1 MSKAKYTIIAA
12 VVAAL
17 LSQVPTAEAAK
28 AKARK
33 INTDG
38 PKQSARVV
46 SLLNSARKQVDKGKM
61 QDAINTYWKVLEL
74 DATEPYA
81 YLELGELYK
90 NLRIYDRSVEM
101 LTSGL
106 DLAKELD
113 GDTICNYYCILVEV
127 YSLTEQQ
134 GLANKALIK
143 AAEASP
149 RNPMPRKI
157 LGDIYLKN
165 NRIANAYKAYKK
177 SLELDPYYQPAVD
190 AMNSLKAEYGDKL
203 PKEDKD
209 SEYIKRVAVKLN
221 NDNSADDNASTASEK
236 LETTNNE
243 AENTVS
249 TQSETEKQQV
259 AEVPEQPSK
268 PRLVNNS
275 DRPIPLKAE
284 DMPKPKPIKKKAK
297 QQKLT
302 DEDIAKAEAE
312 AEAATETEINAEAQ
326 QEGEPE
332 TEEALAEAIDKNMD
346 KFLEGNY
353 TEKEEALTF
362 FTKCGKP
369 GLNAV
374 EELLYDRNPEI
385 RLLAVRALLSF
396 DQFPDDVKAILND
409 ASDDSD
415 EEVAEEVRKA
425 LNLL

>member
-38 PKQSARVV
+38 PKQSAKVV

-221 NDNSADDNASTASEK
+221 DDKSADDSTSTAAEK
-236 LETTNNE
+236 PETTNPE
-243 AENTVS
+243 ASTTVS
-249 TQSETEKQQV
+249 TPIETEEQQV
-259 AEVPEQPSK
+259 AEAPVKPSK
-268 PRLVNNS
+268 PKLANNN

-284 DMPKPKPIKKKAK
+284 DMPKPKPAKKKAK

-302 DEDIAKAEAE
+302 DEDIAKAE

-362 FTKCGKP
+362 FAKCGKP

-374 EELLYDRNPEI
+374 EDLLYDRNPEVRI
-385 RLLAVRALLSF
+385 LAVRALVSF
-396 DQFPDDVKAILND
+396 DQFPDDVRAILQD

-415 EEVAEEVRKA
+415 EEVVEEIKKA
-425 LNLL
+425 LSVL

>member
-38 PKQSARVV
+38 PKQSAKVV

-74 DATEPYA
+74 DSTEPYA

-127 YSLTEQQ
+127 YSLTDQQ

-165 NRIANAYKAYKK
+165 NRVANAYKAYKK

-221 NDNSADDNASTASEK
+221 DEKAATESAPSTATEK
-236 LETTNNE
+236 PETTNNG
-243 AENTVS
+243 AANTIS
-249 TQSETEKQQV
+249 AQADTEEQQV
-259 AEVPEQPSK
+259 AEAETEVPTQPSK
-268 PRLVNNS
+268 PKLANNN

-284 DMPKPKPIKKKAK
+284 DMPKPKPAKKKAK

-302 DEDIAKAEAE
+302 DEDIAIAEAE
-312 AEAATETEINAEAQ
+312 TAAEDQ
-326 QEGEPE
+326 QESEPE

-369 GLNAV
+369 GLSAV

>member
-1 MSKAKYTIIAA
+1 MNNTKYTIIAA

-17 LSQVPTAEAAK
+17 LSQAPTAEAAK

-33 INTDG
+33 VDTSG
-38 PKQSARVV
+38 PKKPAKVV

-61 QDAINTYWKVLEL
+61 QDAITTYWKVLEL
-74 DATEPYA
+74 DASEPYA

-90 NLRIYDRSVEM
+90 NLRIYDRSIEM

-106 DLAKELD
+106 DLANELD
-113 GDTICNYYCILVEV
+113 ADTVCNYYCILVEV
-127 YSLTEQQ
+127 YSITDQQ

-149 RNPMPRKI
+149 RNPMPRKV

-209 SEYIKRVAVKLN
+209 SEYIKRVAVKLEDDKTAKEGSSTEITTQAKPSESKPAEN
-221 NDNSADDNASTASEK
+221 AVAKRPETTEETVTDNEEQT
-236 LETTNNE
+236 LETAE
-243 AENTVS
+243 AA
-249 TQSETEKQQV
+249 K
-259 AEVPEQPSK
+259 PSNQK
-268 PRLVNNS
+268 IAANS
-275 DRPIPLKAE
+275 DRPMPLKAE
-284 DMPKPKPIKKKAK
+284 DMPKPKPKKKAK
-297 QQKLT
+297 QKDIT
-302 DEDIAKAEAE
+302 EEDISIAE
-312 AEAATETEINAEAQ
+312 AEAAEE
-326 QEGEPE
+326 QEGELE

-362 FTKCGKP
+362 FAKCGKP

-374 EELLYDRNPEI
+374 EELLYDRNPEVRI
-385 RLLAVRALLSF
+385 LAVRALVSF
-396 DQFPDDVKAILND
+396 DQFPDDVRAILQD

-415 EEVAEEVRKA
+415 EEVVEEIKKA
-425 LNLL
+425 LSVL